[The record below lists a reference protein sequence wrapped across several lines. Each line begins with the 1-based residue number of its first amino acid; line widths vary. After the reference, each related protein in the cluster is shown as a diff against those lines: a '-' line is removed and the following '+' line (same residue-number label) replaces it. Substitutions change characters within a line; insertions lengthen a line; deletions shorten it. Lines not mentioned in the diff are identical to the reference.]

1 MDKETHKEAADIY
14 FNYARESDKQFQKE
28 QGTKKRAYMVVAA
41 QNYFYATI
49 NLIEYVFAKTD
60 EHSFSHENRYRKI
73 AEKSSLF
80 SPEFKELF
88 NEVDRDLRNK
98 VAYRGFNGAKYE
110 KIKEL
115 CGLARSELIE

>member
-1 MDKETHKEAADIY
+1 MDKQTHKEAADIY
-14 FNYARESDKQFQKE
+14 FKYAEESDKQFQK
-28 QGTKKRAYMVVAA
+28 GTKKKANMVVAA

-49 NLIEYVFAKTD
+49 NLIEYVFARTD
-60 EHSFSHENRYRKI
+60 EHSFNHENRYRKI

-80 SPEFKELF
+80 SSELKELF

-98 VAYRGFNGAKYE
+98 VAYRGFNGEKYG

-115 CGLARSELIE
+115 CKLARSELSE